1 MLVDDGL
8 ADSFVVE
15 EVGSAWHTTRQEQQV
30 GIREV
35 ALLEHDISLDVD
47 TMSRL
52 YQGEIGDAYC
62 GYVNTSTT
70 QYVDGNQRFDIL
82 EAVC

>member
-1 MLVDDGL
+1 
-8 ADSFVVE
+8 
-15 EVGSAWHTTRQEQQV
+15 
-30 GIREV
+30 
-35 ALLEHDISLDVD
+35 LLEHDISLDVD